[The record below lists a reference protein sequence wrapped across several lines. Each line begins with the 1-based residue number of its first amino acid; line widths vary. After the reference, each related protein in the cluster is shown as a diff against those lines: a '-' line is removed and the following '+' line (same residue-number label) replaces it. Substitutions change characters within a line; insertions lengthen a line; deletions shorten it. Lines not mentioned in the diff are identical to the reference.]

1 MAFQILTTT
10 AASITEL
17 KRDPMGTFNAGD
29 GAPVAILNRNEPAF
43 YCVPPALYAHL
54 MDILEDEELGR
65 IIDERA
71 NERVIESTLMTYK
84 LAFNESALKE
94 WKKLGHTI
102 QEQFKKKLRERL
114 ENPRVPASQLHGRK
128 DQYKIKLR
136 GAGYR
141 LVYSVED
148 EIITVT
154 VIGVG
159 KRENDAVYKMTRHR
173 S

>member
-1 MAFQILTTT
+1 
-10 AASITEL
+10 
-17 KRDPMGTFNAGD
+17 
-29 GAPVAILNRNEPAF
+29 
-43 YCVPPALYAHL
+43 
-54 MDILEDEELGR
+54 
-65 IIDERA
+65 
-71 NERVIESTLMTYK
+71 MTYK

-159 KRENDAVYKMTRHR
+159 KRENDAVYKLNDVMAVKQEIFAHPPYPNWTAVGVTWLAGFDFEIKVIARIP
-173 S
+173 

>member
-1 MAFQILTTT
+1 MV
-10 AASITEL
+10 L
-17 KRDPMGTFNAGD
+17 KNSA
-29 GAPVAILNRNEPAF
+29 
-43 YCVPPALYAHL
+43 
-54 MDILEDEELGR
+54 
-65 IIDERA
+65 
-71 NERVIESTLMTYK
+71 LMTLFFPTPPVIGSRKSLSEQRSSHSYPFRMCFRHRADAGYFLQPIQ

-159 KRENDAVYKMTRHR
+159 KREIDAVYKMTRHR